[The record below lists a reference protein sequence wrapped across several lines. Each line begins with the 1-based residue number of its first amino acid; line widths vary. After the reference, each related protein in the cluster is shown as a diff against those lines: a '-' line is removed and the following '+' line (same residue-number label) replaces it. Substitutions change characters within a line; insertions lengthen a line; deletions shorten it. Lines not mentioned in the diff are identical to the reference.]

1 MERAGT
7 EDLTGGADRD
17 LQPMLKAQLCPGN
30 KRKILVN
37 FQVEDAM
44 IKWLLQGSR
53 QETLG
58 Q

>member
-30 KRKILVN
+30 ILVN
-37 FQVEDAM
+37 FEVEENTGEISGGGCDD
-44 IKWLLQGSR
+44 
-53 QETLG
+53 
-58 Q
+58 

>member
-1 MERAGT
+1 
-7 EDLTGGADRD
+7 
-17 LQPMLKAQLCPGN
+17 MLKAQLCPGN